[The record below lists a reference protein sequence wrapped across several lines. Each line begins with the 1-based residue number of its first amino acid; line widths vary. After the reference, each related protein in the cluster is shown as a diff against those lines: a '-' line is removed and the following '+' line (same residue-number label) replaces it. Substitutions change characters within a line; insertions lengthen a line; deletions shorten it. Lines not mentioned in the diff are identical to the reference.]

1 MEKTQENC
9 CCDWKSRGIMSCVE
23 KRVMWWGKG
32 VVSCRFRGGMFS
44 CRGEEGEIREERID
58 QVIF

>member
-1 MEKTQENC
+1 M
-9 CCDWKSRGIMSCVE
+9 MSCVE